1 MKFHAVAAAVLATA
15 MGQARAR
22 PADAAVAR
30 SGQVVMGTVL
40 TVTVVAD
47 DRAEA
52 QAMADAAIDEARR
65 WDDALTIW
73 RSEGELAR
81 FNAGAGQAPITVSPR
96 LERGLTAML
105 DLADQTGGA
114 FEPAVGVLS
123 VPDARPSFPLAGI
136 GRVLRLDAPRAAL
149 EAGSAL
155 DPGAI
160 GKGLALDAI
169 VALLRG
175 RGAIAAFLDFGGSSQ
190 TALGVPPGDARGW
203 TVLLTGWATGVSH
216 GTVKIRDVSLSTSR
230 AAATDTTPILDPR
243 SGVAVAA
250 PRLVTVESAGAA
262 SADAWSTALVVL
274 GRDGLARAE
283 SHGIE
288 ALLEDAKGVTRTS
301 GFGAREQ
308 HGEPPAGPGGGGT
321 PAGSP

>member
-96 LERGLTAML
+96 L
-105 DLADQTGGA
+105 
-114 FEPAVGVLS
+114 
-123 VPDARPSFPLAGI
+123 
-136 GRVLRLDAPRAAL
+136 
-149 EAGSAL
+149 
-155 DPGAI
+155 
-160 GKGLALDAI
+160 
-169 VALLRG
+169 
-175 RGAIAAFLDFGGSSQ
+175 
-190 TALGVPPGDARGW
+190 
-203 TVLLTGWATGVSH
+203 
-216 GTVKIRDVSLSTSR
+216 
-230 AAATDTTPILDPR
+230 
-243 SGVAVAA
+243 
-250 PRLVTVESAGAA
+250 
-262 SADAWSTALVVL
+262 
-274 GRDGLARAE
+274 
-283 SHGIE
+283 
-288 ALLEDAKGVTRTS
+288 
-301 GFGAREQ
+301 
-308 HGEPPAGPGGGGT
+308 
-321 PAGSP
+321 